1 MSLFSRLLTVL
12 WAAVIAMDAVANIT
26 EYHLEIDHQMVNIT
40 GKPLQRI
47 TVNGSIPGPVLEF
60 TEGDTAVIHVTNKM
74 KVPSSVHWHGLLLP
88 PVMDGVPGFSGY
100 PGIAPGET
108 FTYRFELR
116 QNGTYWYHAHSGTQE
131 QDGHY
136 GALIV
141 HPEDRSLIQADRDYV
156 VVLSDFSEEPSSQ
169 ILANLKKDPHYY
181 NYSQRTLSD
190 FLGDVRNRGLAE
202 AWQWATDWGEMRM
215 SPTDIADVSG
225 YTFLINGR
233 TPAQNWTGLFNPG
246 ETVRLRFINASAM
259 SMYDVRIPG
268 LTMDVVQADGQYVEP
283 VTVDEFRFA
292 VAETYDV
299 LVRPT
304 ADTAFTIAAEAIDRT
319 GFAMGTLAPRSG
331 MRGPEPE
338 SRPRALLTMGDMG
351 MGHGEVHGAD
361 VTGKTAM
368 TGHAGHGHA
377 DHGMAQQD
385 NMVSASS
392 GWADAGTPPGH
403 KALSYA
409 DLRSL
414 QQQTD
419 TRPPEREIVV
429 SLGGSMERFIWTING
444 HKFGDEGFK
453 PLQLRYGERVKL
465 KFENTSMMAHPMHL
479 HGMFV
484 QLDNGQPAERLPNKH
499 TVNVPPGKSY
509 SVLLTADE
517 PGEWAF
523 HCHLLFHMAAGMM
536 TKLVVAEYDAEA
548 GTEKKATAISDPD
561 PGSPPSMDHEVQ
573 QSGGEHHGH

>member
-1 MSLFSRLLTVL
+1 MSLFSRLLTAF
-12 WAAVIAMDAVANIT
+12 WMSMIAINAVANIT
-26 EYHLEIDHQMVNIT
+26 EYHLEIDRQTVNIT
-40 GKPLQRI
+40 DKPLQRI

-88 PVMDGVPGFSGY
+88 PAMDGVPGFSGY

-141 HPEDRSLIQADRDYV
+141 HPKDRSLIQADRDYV
-156 VVLSDFSEEPSSQ
+156 VLLSDFSEEASTQ
-169 ILANLKKDPHYY
+169 IMANLKKDPHYY
-181 NYSQRTLSD
+181 NYSQRTIGD
-190 FLGDVRNRGLAE
+190 FLDDVRNRGLAD
-202 AWQWATDWGEMRM
+202 AWQWAT
-215 SPTDIADVSG
+215 V
-225 YTFLINGR
+225 LINGQ

-304 ADTAFTIAAEAIDRT
+304 TDTAFTIAAEAIDRT

-338 SRPRALLTMGDMG
+338 VRSRALLTMGDMG
-351 MGHGEVHGAD
+351 HGEIQDDAD
-361 VTGKTAM
+361 TGEAAM
-368 TGHAGHGHA
+368 TGHAGHG
-377 DHGMAQQD
+377 MAQQH
-385 NMVSASS
+385 NTVSAGS
-392 GWADAGTPPGH
+392 GWSDAGTPPGH

-429 SLGGSMERFIWTING
+429 SLGGSMSRFIWTING

-453 PLQLRYGERVKL
+453 PLQLDYGERVKL
-465 KFENTSMMAHPMHL
+465 TFKNTSMMAHPMHL
-479 HGMFV
+479 HGMFI

-536 TKLVVAEYDAEA
+536 TKLVVAEYDAVA
-548 GTEKKATAISDPD
+548 DEKAAAISDPG
-561 PGSPPSMDHEVQ
+561 PGSPPSLNHEVQ
-573 QSGGEHHGH
+573 QRGGEHHGH